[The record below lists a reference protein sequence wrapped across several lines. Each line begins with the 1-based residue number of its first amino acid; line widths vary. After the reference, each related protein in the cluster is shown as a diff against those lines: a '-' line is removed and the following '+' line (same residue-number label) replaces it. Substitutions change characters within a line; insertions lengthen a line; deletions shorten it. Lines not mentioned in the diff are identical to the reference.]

1 MCNLTDIEFEQ
12 GMVNSSK
19 CEDVFE
25 TLDANNPYK
34 LIAVT
39 FSIFSIIF
47 VTPAFYSIIWYE
59 HFGSDKKR
67 TIINKLVSSICLNA
81 IEWNLATQTIFVARF
96 IYGPLPAAA
105 CVWLFIL
112 RKAIINYF
120 CFLNLSKVARLK

>member
-1 MCNLTDIEFEQ
+1 MYNLTDIEFEQ

-67 TIINKLVSSICLNA
+67 TLLTNSCPPYV
-81 IEWNLATQTIFVARF
+81 
-96 IYGPLPAAA
+96 
-105 CVWLFIL
+105 
-112 RKAIINYF
+112 
-120 CFLNLSKVARLK
+120 